1 MFMSNVE
8 EKSAI
13 DPECPVHGEEGT
25 SYHDAREE
33 AERTFLRL
41 HQIATL
47 SRNLEGKIL
56 TICDAVVVESRQ
68 NKAVKDLLRDALRE
82 FRFKAESVAGGAGDE
97 FSIGVS
103 TLDIEETEEGFK
115 IPTMLEPKA

>member
-1 MFMSNVE
+1 MSNVP
-8 EKSAI
+8 EKCGI
-13 DPECPVHGEEGT
+13 NPECPVHGEEGMT
-25 SYHDAREE
+25 HDEAVEE
-33 AERTFLRL
+33 TERLFLRM

-56 TICDAVVVESRQ
+56 TICDAVVADSRQ

-82 FRFKAESVAGGAGDE
+82 FRFKAESVAGGVGDE
-97 FSIGVS
+97 YSIGVS
-103 TLDIEETEEGFK
+103 TLDIEETDQGFK

>member
-1 MFMSNVE
+1 MSNVE
-8 EKSAI
+8 ENTGIGS
-13 DPECPVHGEEGT
+13 ECPVHGDEGA
-25 SYHDAREE
+25 SYDEVREE
-33 AERTFLRL
+33 AEKSFLRL

-115 IPTMLEPKA
+115 IPTMLEPKV

>member
-1 MFMSNVE
+1 MSNVQE
-8 EKSAI
+8 NGGI
-13 DPECPVHGEEGT
+13 NPECPVHGEEAT
-25 SYHDAREE
+25 THDEAVEE
-33 AERTFLRL
+33 TEQLLIRI

-56 TICDAVVVESRQ
+56 TICDAVVADSRQ

-82 FRFKAESVAGGAGDE
+82 FRFKAESVAGGVGDE
-97 FSIGVS
+97 YSIGVS
-103 TLDIEETEEGFK
+103 TLDIEETDQGFK